1 MYSLT
6 DPCRRLHGTNIPSP
20 SIKRSPSDLAESL
33 DLAEDDDESEAS
45 RLKGLI
51 WPGMDIFDAATEE
64 MRRKRNQRKDG
75 TLLKQMERCSE
86 RIEATETIF
95 SPSGI
100 MRKQRAIT
108 GNVEDTSPLKG
119 ETPVP
124 KKRAVR
130 PKRSALTEINP
141 NLPIP
146 KRRSTRTPAVQCGVP
161 KQRAPTYSYLAS
173 SGGLPSYNPGDAY
186 STAEDNKDELNLRL
200 GYAGANT
207 RKKGLSVFN
216 DDTDKQNTSQPSP
229 AAAMYNYYGYG
240 RAETSILNG
249 PSYLTRQSG
258 LQYDTY
264 AWDQSQTHS
273 LQPFD
278 SVKDNIDPALGSTN
292 QPTALHSN
300 PLGWMGQ
307 SVESHLTHRGPVK
320 EEGQWMNPPM
330 HGLPSDTVGY
340 SVNPLSFAF
349 QQLQGQAENPFA
361 NIRHEP
367 GDLPDNKE
375 CLGSPYGAL
384 SDMEGTELPKGFFG
398 DERD

>member
-1 MYSLT
+1 M
-6 DPCRRLHGTNIPSP
+6 HGTNIASP
-20 SIKRSPSDLAESL
+20 TIKRSPSDLADSF
-33 DLAEDDDESEAS
+33 DLAEEDDENETS

-64 MRRKRNQRKDG
+64 MRRKRNQKKDG

-86 RIEATETIF
+86 RIEATEIIY

-100 MRKQRAIT
+100 MRKQRPIT

-130 PKRSALTEINP
+130 PKRPALTEINP

-146 KRRSTRTPAVQCGVP
+146 KRRSTRTAAVQRGVP
-161 KQRAPTYSYLAS
+161 KQRAPTNPYVTNTGGLAS
-173 SGGLPSYNPGDAY
+173 YKRGSAY
-186 STAEDNKDELNLRL
+186 SPAEDTKNELSLTL
-200 GYAGANT
+200 GYSVANT
-207 RKKGLSVFN
+207 RKRSLSVFN
-216 DDTDKQNTSQPSP
+216 DDRFKQDISQPSSIAATS
-229 AAAMYNYYGYG
+229 AAATYNYYGYG
-240 RAETSILNG
+240 GAEPPTSNG
-249 PSYLTRQSG
+249 PSYPTQQSG
-258 LQYDTY
+258 LQYSLY
-264 AWDQSQTHS
+264 SWDQPQNRS
-273 LQPFD
+273 LQRVD
-278 SVKDNIDPALGSTN
+278 SEKDNIDPALASTIG
-292 QPTALHSN
+292 PTSVHSN
-300 PLGWMGQ
+300 PLGWTGQ
-307 SVESHLTHRGPVK
+307 RVEPHPTHLGPGR
-320 EEGQWMNPPM
+320 EEGHWMNPPM

-349 QQLQGQAENPFA
+349 QQLQGHAENPFV
-361 NIRHEP
+361 NVRHDL
-367 GDLPDNKE
+367 GDMPDNKE